1 LRGLSARRTAAVL
14 ASDAEAFE
22 RLGYRI
28 GDGDSPNSARLTGP
42 GGRRDLMLRLRPEG
56 RIFGGS
62 WGLEVSTAEP
72 VLPATDRG
80 IAARGRGVVKMQGV
94 RFRARR
100 GGDES
105 ASRLA
110 AALSA
115 DAELGEALG
124 RVHFE
129 RITVEPDG
137 RPAIRHLGGSVVW
150 LLLPPVVRATPLPA
164 GQPEAMVAAL
174 DEFARAGER
183 FAGADR

>member
-1 LRGLSARRTAAVL
+1 LRRLSTRRAAAVL
-14 ASDAEAFE
+14 ASDTEAFE
-22 RLGYRI
+22 RLGYRA
-28 GDGDSPNSARLTGP
+28 GDRDSWHTVRLTGP
-42 GGRRDLMLRLRPEG
+42 AGRRDLVVRLTPEG
-56 RIFGGS
+56 RIFGGNWS
-62 WGLEVSTAEP
+62 LEVSTAEP
-72 VLPATDRG
+72 VLPTTARG
-80 IAARGRGVVKMQGV
+80 LAARGRGVVKTRGV

-105 ASRLA
+105 DSRLA
-110 AALSA
+110 AVLTA

-150 LLLPPVVRATPLPA
+150 LLLPPVVRATPLPD

-183 FAGADR
+183 LVRADR

>member
-1 LRGLSARRTAAVL
+1 MRGL
-14 ASDAEAFE
+14 
-22 RLGYRI
+22 
-28 GDGDSPNSARLTGP
+28 
-42 GGRRDLMLRLRPEG
+42 
-56 RIFGGS
+56 
-62 WGLEVSTAEP
+62 
-72 VLPATDRG
+72 
-80 IAARGRGVVKMQGV
+80 
-94 RFRARR
+94 RFRPRR

-110 AALSA
+110 TALSS
-115 DAELGEALG
+115 DAELAEALG

-150 LLLPPVVRATPLPA
+150 VLLPPVVRATPLPD

-183 FAGADR
+183 FGSAGS